1 MSRDEPTRLA
11 LMLDNARLQ
20 TELAEAYDYISG
32 RFPTDNPHAFVVSVL
47 KRAIPKIWESKNT
60 DAPSPERWTGPT

>member
-11 LMLDNARLQ
+11 LLLENARLK
-20 TELAEAYDYISG
+20 TELAEAYDYIAG
-32 RFPTDNPHAFVVSVL
+32 RFPADNPHAFVVSVL

-60 DAPSPERWTGPT
+60 DTPSPERWTGPT